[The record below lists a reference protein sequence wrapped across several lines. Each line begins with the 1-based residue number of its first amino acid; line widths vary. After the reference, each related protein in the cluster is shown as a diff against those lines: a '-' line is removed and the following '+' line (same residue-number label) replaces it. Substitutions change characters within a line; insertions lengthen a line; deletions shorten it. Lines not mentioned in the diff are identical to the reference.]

1 MVQDLFRRK
10 IQTANVEFKNDDL
23 YESYNLYNTML
34 NLSEMIFY
42 TEAIFYHFLAS
53 FLKNN

>member
-1 MVQDLFRRK
+1 MVQDLFHKK
-10 IQTANVEFKNDDL
+10 IQAANAEFKNDDL

-42 TEAIFYHFLAS
+42 IEAIFYRFLAS

>member
-1 MVQDLFRRK
+1 MVQELFQRK
-10 IQTANVEFKNDDL
+10 IQAANAEFKNDDL

-42 TEAIFYHFLAS
+42 IEAIFYRFLAS